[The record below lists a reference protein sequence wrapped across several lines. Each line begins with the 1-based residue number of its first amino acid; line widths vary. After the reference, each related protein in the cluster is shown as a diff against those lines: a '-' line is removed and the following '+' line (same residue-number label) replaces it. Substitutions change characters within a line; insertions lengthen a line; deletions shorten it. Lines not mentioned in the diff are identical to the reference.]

1 MWNLTP
7 DYLQQVKEELK
18 GRRTAI
24 QARHTEEL
32 KSVETDLAEIETL
45 ERVAYA
51 VAVKHLPELEPATEQ
66 PEPEPQVLA
75 ELEPEPQI
83 VAEPGNEPAVAGRPA
98 ATAKPGPINL
108 SRWRIR
114 LDENSQTESA

>member
-18 GRRTAI
+18 GRRTAM
-24 QARHTEEL
+24 QARHGEEL
-32 KSVETDLAEIETL
+32 KALETDLAEIETL

-66 PEPEPQVLA
+66 PAPEPQVLA
-75 ELEPEPQI
+75 ELEPEPQV
-83 VAEPGNEPAVAGRPA
+83 VAEPGNEPAVTVGPEA
-98 ATAKPGPINL
+98 AAKPGSINL
-108 SRWRIR
+108 ARWRIR
-114 LDENSQTESA
+114 LDENSETESA